1 MSANQNVLNLF
12 RLDGRSALVTG
23 GGRGIG
29 KALAQALG
37 QAGAKLAIADID
49 LDLAKSS
56 VKELEDM
63 GVEATALQAD
73 VSDQDSVKTMVAN
86 VVQHFGQLDIAFNNA
101 GVNYNSAAE
110 DTTMAEW
117 DKTFDINLRGVFM
130 CCQEEGKVMLGQGKG
145 VIINM
150 ASMGGRLVP
159 HPQKQAAYNAAKAA
173 VAHLTR
179 SLATEWCARGVRVNS
194 LSPGFINTE
203 LLQSPALAHLHE
215 VWMPQIP
222 IGKFGEVTDLRG
234 TIVYLASDA
243 SSYLIGQDIVV
254 DGGVTVW

>member
-1 MSANQNVLNLF
+1 MSVLDQF
-12 RLDGRSALVTG
+12 RLDGRVALVTG
-23 GGRGIG
+23 GARGIG
-29 KALAQALG
+29 KAMASALG
-37 QAGAKLAIADID
+37 EAGAKLVLAD
-49 LDLAKSS
+49 LN
-56 VKELEDM
+56 
-63 GVEATALQAD
+63 VEMADATAAEMRDAGIETVAIKAD
-73 VSDQDSVKTMVAN
+73 VAGQDSVKAMVAA
-86 VVQHFGQLDIAFNNA
+86 VVDHHGSLDIAFNNA

-110 DTTMAEW
+110 DTTMEEW

-130 CCQEEGKVMLGQGKG
+130 CCQEEARVMLKQGKG

-159 HPQKQAAYNAAKAA
+159 HPQKQAAYNAAKAG

-179 SLATEWCARGVRVNS
+179 SLATEWAPRGVRVNS

-203 LLQSPALAHLHE
+203 LLQSDALKHLHE

-222 IGKFGEVTDLRG
+222 IEKFGEVDDLQG

-243 SSYLIGQDIVV
+243 SAYLIGQDIVV

>member
-1 MSANQNVLNLF
+1 MSVLNQF
-12 RLDGRSALVTG
+12 RLDDRVALVTG
-23 GGRGIG
+23 GARGIG
-29 KALAQALG
+29 KSMASALG
-37 QAGAKLAIADID
+37 QAGAKLVLAD
-49 LDLAKSS
+49 LNVEMA
-56 VKELEDM
+56 
-63 GVEATALQAD
+63 EATAAEMRATGIDTVAIEAD
-73 VSDQDSVKTMVAN
+73 VADQDSVRAMVAK
-86 VVQHFGQLDIAFNNA
+86 VVDLHGALDIAFNNA

-110 DTTMAEW
+110 DTTMEEW

-130 CCQEEGKVMLGQGKG
+130 CCQEEARVMLKQGKG

-159 HPQKQAAYNAAKAA
+159 HPQKQAAYNTAKAG

-179 SLATEWCARGVRVNS
+179 SLATEWAPRGVRVNS

-203 LLQSPALAHLHE
+203 LLQSDALKHLHG

-222 IGKFGEVTDLRG
+222 IEKFGEVEDLQG

-243 SSYLIGQDIVV
+243 SAYLIGQDIVV